1 MQNIQYIVEI
11 LIVILTIKCQ
21 KYLYNV
27 ISITYCKVIKM
38 WKETFS
44 FRDLLDD
51 MDREFAT
58 AEETLNRMFRT
69 VREGD
74 TQPLKGN
81 FPYYYG
87 YQITVGPDGRPR
99 VKEFGNVQPAMSG
112 LVGQSEIR
120 NPLIDT
126 NFNEKENTHVVTAEM
141 PGVTKEDIKV
151 SISEH
156 IVTIRAEHG
165 DKKYLSE
172 IPFDV
177 KLDDTS
183 AKATYT
189 NGILEL
195 KIKAKEQPKA
205 KSKAIKVE

>member
-1 MQNIQYIVEI
+1 
-11 LIVILTIKCQ
+11 
-21 KYLYNV
+21 
-27 ISITYCKVIKM
+27 M

-44 FRDLLDD
+44 FRKLFDD

-58 AEETLNRMFRT
+58 AEEMLNRMFRT
-69 VREGD
+69 RKEGN

-87 YQITVGPDGRPR
+87 YQVTVGPDGRPR
-99 VKEFGNVQPAMSG
+99 VKEFGNVRPTMSG
-112 LVGQSEIR
+112 LVEQSEIR
-120 NPLIDT
+120 DPLVDT
-126 NFNEKENTHVVTAEM
+126 NFNEKENTYVVTAEM

-172 IPFDV
+172 IPLDV

-183 AKATYT
+183 TKATYT

-195 KIKAKEQPKA
+195 KIKAKEQPKP

>member
-1 MQNIQYIVEI
+1 
-11 LIVILTIKCQ
+11 
-21 KYLYNV
+21 
-27 ISITYCKVIKM
+27 M

-44 FRDLLDD
+44 FRDLMDD

-58 AEETLNRMFRT
+58 AEETLKKMFRT
-69 VREGD
+69 VREED

-87 YQITVGPDGRPR
+87 YQVNVGPDGRPR
-99 VKEFGNVQPAMSG
+99 VKEFGNVRPTMSG
-112 LVGQSEIR
+112 LVEQSEIR
-120 NPLIDT
+120 DPLIDT
-126 NFNEKENTHVVTAEM
+126 NFNEKENTYVVTAEM

-156 IVTIRAEHG
+156 TVTIRAEHG

-172 IPFDV
+172 IPFDK
-177 KLDDTS
+177 KLDDTL
-183 AKATYT
+183 AKSTYT

-195 KIKAKEQPKA
+195 KIKAKEQPKP
-205 KSKAIKVE
+205 KYKAIKV

>member
-1 MQNIQYIVEI
+1 
-11 LIVILTIKCQ
+11 
-21 KYLYNV
+21 
-27 ISITYCKVIKM
+27 M
-38 WKETFS
+38 WKEPFS
-44 FRDLLDD
+44 FRRLFDDL
-51 MDREFAT
+51 DREFDT
-58 AEETLNRMFRT
+58 AEEMLNRMFRT

-74 TQPLKGN
+74 IQPLKGN

-87 YQITVGPDGRPR
+87 YQITVGPNGRPQ
-99 VKEFGNVQPAMSG
+99 VKEFGNIRPTMKG
-112 LVGQSEIR
+112 LVEQSGIR

-126 NFNEKENTHVVTAEM
+126 NFNDKENTYVITAEM

-151 SISEH
+151 SISEQTA
-156 IVTIRAEHG
+156 TIRAKHG

-177 KLDDTS
+177 ELDDTS

-195 KIKAKEQPKA
+195 KIKAKEQPKPKA
-205 KSKAIKVE
+205 KEIKVE

>member
-1 MQNIQYIVEI
+1 
-11 LIVILTIKCQ
+11 
-21 KYLYNV
+21 
-27 ISITYCKVIKM
+27 M
-38 WKETFS
+38 WKEPFS
-44 FRDLLDD
+44 FRRLFDDL
-51 MDREFAT
+51 DREFAT
-58 AEETLNRMFRT
+58 AEEMLNRMVRT

-74 TQPLKGN
+74 IQPLKGN

-87 YQITVGPDGRPR
+87 YQITVGPNGRPL
-99 VKEFGNVQPAMSG
+99 VKEFGNIKPTMKG
-112 LVGQSEIR
+112 LVEQSGIR

-126 NFNEKENTHVVTAEM
+126 NFNDKENTYVITAEM

-151 SISEH
+151 SISEQTA
-156 IVTIRAEHG
+156 TIRAKHG

-177 KLDDTS
+177 ELDDTS

-195 KIKAKEQPKA
+195 KIKAKEQPKPKA
-205 KSKAIKVE
+205 KEIKVE

>member
-1 MQNIQYIVEI
+1 
-11 LIVILTIKCQ
+11 
-21 KYLYNV
+21 
-27 ISITYCKVIKM
+27 M

-51 MDREFAT
+51 MDGEFAT
-58 AEETLNRMFRT
+58 AEERLNRMFRT

-74 TQPLKGN
+74 IQPLKGN

-99 VKEFGNVQPAMSG
+99 VKEFGNVRSTMSG
-112 LVGQSEIR
+112 LVDQNEIR
-120 NPLIDT
+120 DPLVDT
-126 NFNEKENTHVVTAEM
+126 NFNEKENTYVVTAEM

-156 IVTIRAEHG
+156 TVTIRAEHG

-177 KLDDTS
+177 KLDDTL

-195 KIKAKEQPKA
+195 KIKAKEQPKP
-205 KSKAIKVE
+205 KSKARNVE

>member
-1 MQNIQYIVEI
+1 
-11 LIVILTIKCQ
+11 
-21 KYLYNV
+21 
-27 ISITYCKVIKM
+27 VIKM
-38 WKETFS
+38 WKQPFS
-44 FRDLLDD
+44 FRKSFDD

-58 AEETLNRMFRT
+58 AEEMINRMFRT

-81 FPYYYG
+81 VPYYYG

-99 VKEFGNVQPAMSG
+99 VKEFGNVRPIMSG
-112 LVGQSEIR
+112 LVEQSEIR
-120 NPLIDT
+120 DPLVDT
-126 NFNEKENTHVVTAEM
+126 NFNEKENTYVVTAEM

-156 IVTIRAEHG
+156 TITIRAEHG
-165 DKKYLSE
+165 DKRYLSE

-177 KLDDTS
+177 KLNDTS
-183 AKATYT
+183 TKATYT

-195 KIKAKEQPKA
+195 KIKAKEQPKP
-205 KSKAIKVE
+205 KSKVIRVE